1 MPCSALL
8 CVQESCERRLPAEVV
23 VQCHG
28 GLASPCLAFLCGKD
42 HCLFIFIHSCLIHR
56 CTCLP
61 LKMSLWQLPAL
72 PLYLLKLWR
81 FILPVQQQ
89 RAKRKKQ
96 LLQIILLPYSFA
108 CHCVLSSFSLHILS
122 AVTLTFTH
130 IFLAHK
136 EMVAKPTAAVSQ
148 QLHPVMLSFAFSQL
162 QVNAK
167 QASYKS
173 RFLI

>member
-61 LKMSLWQLPAL
+61 LKMSLWQLPGL
-72 PLYLLKLWR
+72 PCRSSKTLEVYSSSTTTKSKKEK
-81 FILPVQQQ
+81 IASANHTVAVQLCLSLCFVFLFS
-89 RAKRKKQ
+89 AH
-96 LLQIILLPYSFA
+96 P
-108 CHCVLSSFSLHILS
+108 LSSDFNIYSHLPCTQGNGCQTHSGCKS
-122 AVTLTFTH
+122 AIAPSDAFVC
-130 IFLAHK
+130 IFL
-136 EMVAKPTAAVSQ
+136 VTS
-148 QLHPVMLSFAFSQL
+148 
-162 QVNAK
+162 
-167 QASYKS
+167 
-173 RFLI
+173 